1 MIDTQEPKNGDFI
14 AYIEQ
19 LQKESAARLL
29 GSTHHLV
36 TQLDKNLP
44 AGGNKSDHFFAGR
57 KPADLR
63 SAAQLQATLAQ
74 VAAVP
79 SIGALF
85 MSAIPIM
92 IGALLALYWVAA
104 SASIVTL
111 VIGIALIFWGVRVFQ
126 RAIRRLTPHDSKQ
139 SQALISKVFT
149 APTPPAKVK

>member
-36 TQLDKNLP
+36 TQLDKNPP
-44 AGGNKSDHFFAGR
+44 AGGNKADHFFAGR

-79 SIGALF
+79 SIGTLF

-126 RAIRRLTPHDSKQ
+126 RAIRQLAPRESKQ
-139 SQALISKVFT
+139 AQALVSKVFT
-149 APTPPAKVK
+149 APTPPAK

>member
-1 MIDTQEPKNGDFI
+1 MIDTHEPKNGDFI

-36 TQLDKNLP
+36 TQLDKTIP
-44 AGGNKSDHFFAGR
+44 AGGNKADHFFAGR

-79 SIGALF
+79 SIGPLI
-85 MSAIPIM
+85 MSGVPIM
-92 IGALLALYWVAA
+92 IGALLALYWVVA
-104 SASIVTL
+104 STSIVPL
-111 VIGIALIFWGVRVFQ
+111 VIGIALIVWGVRVFQ
-126 RAIRRLTPHDSKQ
+126 RALRRLAPHESKQ
-139 SQALISKVFT
+139 PQVLVSKVFT
-149 APTPPAKVK
+149 APAPPAKVK

>member
-74 VAAVP
+74 VVAVP

-85 MSAIPIM
+85 RSAVPIL
-92 IGALLALYWVAA
+92 IGALLALYWLVA
-104 SASIVTL
+104 SISIVTL
-111 VIGIALIFWGVRVFQ
+111 AIGIALIFWGVRMFRQ
-126 RAIRRLTPHDSKQ
+126 ALRQLTPPESKQ
-139 SQALISKVFT
+139 AQTLVSKVFT